1 MRRRTKFA
9 AAVVMMASGTGCPVA
24 YTSNPPPPDEVDAPM
39 HPPTENPP
47 PPGPRVESY
56 DVLVSAQTVRILP
69 RFAAETPGCMLT
81 GVDVLPDLGQCRDQP
96 DVISIPCGLA
106 VDVTQLSIDGAVAAI
121 DPQTASAALVVNAG
135 ASSVLRLD
143 GRFGAVD
150 VPLHATGL
158 PTPTLTT
165 TPRSN
170 GVDIAWTTDVQAAS
184 TLVEVT
190 AGLTVRHCQ
199 VTQPAYRFDG
209 PTPSAIR
216 VQPFLPVETT
226 TTPYGDV
233 RVWRGNGRAA
243 D

>member
-9 AAVVMMASGTGCPVA
+9 AAVVIMASGTGCQSNYVA
-24 YTSNPPPPDEVDAPM
+24 NPPSPDDVDASM
-39 HPPTENPP
+39 QPPTENPP
-47 PPGPRVESY
+47 PPSARVASY

-69 RFAAETPGCMLT
+69 RFTADTPGCRPT
-81 GVDVLPDLGQCRDQP
+81 GVDELPVPGECREQA
-96 DVISIPCGLA
+96 DVVSTPCGLA
-106 VDVTQLSIDGAVAAI
+106 VAVTRLSIDGAVAAI

-135 ASSVLRLD
+135 ASSILRLE
-143 GRFGAVD
+143 GPSGAVD

-170 GVDIAWTTDVQAAS
+170 GIDIAWTTDVPATS

-199 VTQPAYRFDG
+199 VTQPSYRFDG

-216 VQPFLPVETT
+216 VQPFLPVETVA
-226 TTPYGDV
+226 TPYGDV

>member
-1 MRRRTKFA
+1 
-9 AAVVMMASGTGCPVA
+9 MMASGTGCPVA

-69 RFAAETPGCMLT
+69 RFSADTPSCLPT

-106 VDVTQLSIDGAVAAI
+106 VDVTQLSIDGAVASI

-170 GVDIAWTTDVQAAS
+170 GVDIAWTTDVPAAS